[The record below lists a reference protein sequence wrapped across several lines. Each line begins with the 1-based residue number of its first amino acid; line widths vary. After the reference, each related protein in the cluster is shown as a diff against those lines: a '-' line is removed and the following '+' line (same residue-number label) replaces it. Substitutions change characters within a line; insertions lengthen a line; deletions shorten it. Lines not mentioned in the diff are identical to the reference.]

1 MFGEAKL
8 LIYTER
14 QKVEIKFKQKK
25 LPDWKLKL
33 SKYIFL
39 FKSSPQIFSH

>member
-25 LPDWKLKL
+25 ASGLEA
-33 SKYIFL
+33 
-39 FKSSPQIFSH
+39 